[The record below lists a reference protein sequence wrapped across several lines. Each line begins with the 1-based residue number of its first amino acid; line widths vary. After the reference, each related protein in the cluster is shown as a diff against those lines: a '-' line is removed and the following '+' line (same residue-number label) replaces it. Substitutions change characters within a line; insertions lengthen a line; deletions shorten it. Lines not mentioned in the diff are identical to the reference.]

1 MPTFSPFG
9 SEWRIAAKVASSPKA
24 AMIPASYRMPLV
36 RAIAGLLAAFSLQCA
51 AAPFGLQIGDVRIGF
66 DLPPGFADSL
76 PTGSP
81 RLQEL
86 AESFTPAPNRIL
98 IFALTDADMRR
109 FSTGDVPEL
118 RQYLLVVT
126 PRALE
131 FERMSASAFESYVNQ
146 GLRSLGNLPGDG
158 DYLKILEERPPGE
171 SILLAE
177 LRREA
182 DAVAVLRG
190 LRLKGVEGGLF
201 TSAKPSQYVLSTTSV
216 VLLRGKPIHLT
227 VATGYESK
235 SDVEWI
241 RVTTLRWIDELRRLN
256 ASR

>member
-1 MPTFSPFG
+1 M
-9 SEWRIAAKVASSPKA
+9 RALVA
-24 AMIPASYRMPLV
+24 V
-36 RAIAGLLAAFSLQCA
+36 LAAVSLQCA
-51 AAPFGLQIGDVRIGF
+51 AAPFGLQVGDVRLGF

-86 AESFTPAPNRIL
+86 AESLTPAPNRIL
-98 IFALTDADMRR
+98 VFALTDADMRR
-109 FSTGDVPEL
+109 FTTGDVPEL

-131 FERMSASAFESYVNQ
+131 MERMNSASFDAYVRD
-146 GLRSLGNLPGDG
+146 GLRSMGKVPGDG
-158 DYLKILEERPPGE
+158 DYLKTLEAAPPGE
-171 SILLAE
+171 STLLAE

-201 TSAKPSQYVLSTTSV
+201 TSAKPSQYVLTTSSV
-216 VLLRGKPIHLT
+216 ILLRGKPIHLT
-227 VATGYESK
+227 VTTGYESK
-235 SDVEWI
+235 ADVEWL

>member
-1 MPTFSPFG
+1 
-9 SEWRIAAKVASSPKA
+9 
-24 AMIPASYRMPLV
+24 MPLV
-36 RAIAGLLAAFSLQCA
+36 RALAALLATFSLQCA
-51 AAPFGLQIGDVRIGF
+51 AAPFALQVGDVRVGF
-66 DLPPGFADSL
+66 DLPPGFTDSL

-81 RLQEL
+81 RLQDL

-98 IFALTDADMRR
+98 VFALTDADMRR
-109 FSTGDVPEL
+109 FNGGDVPEL

-126 PRALE
+126 PRSLE
-131 FERMSASAFESYVNQ
+131 FERMSPAAFDNYVRD
-146 GLRSLGNLPGDG
+146 GLRALGTLPGNG

-190 LRLKGVEGGLF
+190 TRLKGVEGGLF
-201 TSAKPSQYVLSTTSV
+201 TSAKPSQYVLSTSSV

-227 VATGYESK
+227 VASGYESK
-235 SDVEWI
+235 ADLEWI

-256 ASR
+256 VSR